1 MSTKTTN
8 TKKLVM
14 LAMLAAI
21 AYAFT
26 FVSHFLIPPIQGFL
40 SYDPKDIVIAVGGFS
55 SGPCPPS

>member
-26 FVSHFLIPPIQGFL
+26 FVSHFLIPP
-40 SYDPKDIVIAVGGFS
+40 SRAS
-55 SGPCPPS
+55 